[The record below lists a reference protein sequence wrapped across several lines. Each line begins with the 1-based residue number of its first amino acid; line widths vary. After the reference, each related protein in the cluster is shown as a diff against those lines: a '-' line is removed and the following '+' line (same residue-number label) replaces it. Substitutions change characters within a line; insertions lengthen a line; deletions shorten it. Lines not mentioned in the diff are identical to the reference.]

1 MTAAWRISITPQ
13 VRSSHMYGVVILF
26 THNNSRYN
34 YISVKLLTYAN
45 SVQLSHTLHIQ
56 VHMKRLIPTKMILC
70 CWQRLTGVQ
79 SRLLKDSCMH
89 AQICA
94 RVQAQLTTKASK
106 KNNKNSIAHMSVC
119 RSRCQCENLQRRMK
133 IWWAVIWLTTLILS
147 ANVMLSILQNT
158 YAHSCTATAQSHDS
172 YLYTMLRCLALCH
185 LSPKLTV
192 KFSLC
197 DLSIMAHQL
206 NLKIFNSCNLY
217 VCVCVCA
224 YVTAFSASFSHANGK
239 SHTNL
244 VVAFTL
250 C

>member
-1 MTAAWRISITPQ
+1 
-13 VRSSHMYGVVILF
+13 MYGVVILS

-106 KNNKNSIAHMSVC
+106 KNNKNSIAHYECVPQPLSMRKSAA
-119 RSRCQCENLQRRMK
+119 SHENM
-133 IWWAVIWLTTLILS
+133 
-147 ANVMLSILQNT
+147 M
-158 YAHSCTATAQSHDS
+158 
-172 YLYTMLRCLALCH
+172 
-185 LSPKLTV
+185 
-192 KFSLC
+192 
-197 DLSIMAHQL
+197 
-206 NLKIFNSCNLY
+206 SCNLIDNADIISQRNAVDIAKHIRSQLHSNGTIARHIFVHY
-217 VCVCVCA
+217 ASVSCA
-224 YVTAFSASFSHANGK
+224 LPPFALANR
-239 SHTNL
+239 
-244 VVAFTL
+244 
-250 C
+250 